1 MKLYTPMKIFRAI
14 NTCFQ
19 IYSYASLFVP
29 TDECRYKSIE
39 RRQLKREI
47 GVTNVED
54 HHLIPKSLKG
64 HSVLHDFDVH
74 QCKNLKIMPS
84 RTSSPP
90 FPILKHDSHPVY
102 NKYVL
107 ECLDKINTED
117 DDERQYEIYLLLY
130 HLDSNLNFIG
140 DIPFSNPKQRRP

>member
-1 MKLYTPMKIFRAI
+1 MKLYTPMKIFRAL

-29 TDECRYKSIE
+29 TDECRYKSVE

-47 GVTNVED
+47 GLTNVED

-90 FPILKHDSHPVY
+90 FPILKHNSHERY

-107 ECLDKINTED
+107 DCLNKINTE
-117 DDERQYEIYLLLY
+117 
-130 HLDSNLNFIG
+130 
-140 DIPFSNPKQRRP
+140 NPENKTTEV

>member
-1 MKLYTPMKIFRAI
+1 MKIIRAL
-14 NTCFQ
+14 NTYLQ
-19 IYSYASLFVP
+19 IYSYDSLFVP
-29 TDECRYKSIE
+29 TNDCRYKSIE
-39 RRQLKREI
+39 RRRLKREI

-64 HSVLHDFDVH
+64 HAALYDFDVH

-90 FPILKHDSHPVY
+90 FPILKHNSHERY

-107 ECLDKINTED
+107 DCLNKINTKN
-117 DDERQYEIYLLLY
+117 DDERQYEIYLLVY
-130 HLDSNLNFIG
+130 HLDSNLNFVG
-140 DIPFSNPKQRRP
+140 DIPF